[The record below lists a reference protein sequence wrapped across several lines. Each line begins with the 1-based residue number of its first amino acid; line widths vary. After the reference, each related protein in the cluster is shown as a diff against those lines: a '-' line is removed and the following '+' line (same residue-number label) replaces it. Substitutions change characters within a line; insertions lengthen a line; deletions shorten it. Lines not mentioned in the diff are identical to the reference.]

1 MHEFRRFIQQQLDA
15 RGWKQADLARRSG
28 LSRSHISKLLRDSRS
43 HLGQMPD
50 SETITGLAQGFGL
63 SEDVVRTAA
72 SRALAGYSDDGGPL
86 QVDLAEIS
94 TDALL
99 TEVRRRIEANF
110 SAEGTLSATV
120 RVIRGEGDEHE
131 DTGTQGTPSGTTPNG
146 KAGTRGTPMTSD
158 PTQDNDVAL
167 ITDNQHSG
175 VDDVDEVDE
184 LEGLRQDE
192 FDLARRTVKGGSNE
206 KKRRRTEVQPE
217 DQSQGDGPEF
227 GA

>member
-1 MHEFRRFIQQQLDA
+1 
-15 RGWKQADLARRSG
+15 
-28 LSRSHISKLLRDSRS
+28 
-43 HLGQMPD
+43 MPD

-131 DTGTQGTPSGTTPNG
+131 DTGTQGTPSGTTPDG

-167 ITDNQHSG
+167 IPDNQHSG
-175 VDDVDEVDE
+175 IDDVDEVDE